1 MFREK
6 SLDPSFQDKLNEGY
20 NAMTKNEYSTAYDIF
35 CKHLREYNE
44 SNINNFFYESKLLYQ
59 KGLALFKLQQ
69 YEKALDQF
77 KFNISKNEEHGE
89 NHFYYAYSLHKLGAS
104 GEALSKINESI
115 RKFRHLVKGYVIKG
129 DIYKEMGNHK
139 EALAQ
144 YDLARKKFPD
154 QALPARKYALLR
166 EDSFDETIKNF
177 EISSNTLS
185 LFLAY
190 AVRFTKKGNFTSA
203 LKILKQ
209 LVEVENSPA
218 KAFCSY
224 AFALELSGDIKA
236 ANRAYLNAMKLF
248 PNHRITYLAYGLF
261 LQKKLGEV
269 ELAESHFKT
278 MIEKFPDFAPGYLGL
293 SISASEQCDLGRAI
307 HLASLA
313 ISKKPDYDSAYSQI
327 GHCYKEL
334 AKIACNQNNFNKL
347 GTDYFNKAMNIRAER
362 LDKHKIN
369 EPDKMVSIVERL
381 DEGTPNASLP
391 GKRSAGVK
399 IADGAVKRHAIEILI
414 KIIKKKAVK
423 TRQEQ
428 AFINLWNDACRN
440 DPKKALDKFN
450 SLHQELIKYCKID
463 EIKEIS
469 VTELEQ
475 SCIQNRTVV
484 SSFDHVTV
492 PNEEIDEDIDDNSFE
507 LQGVS
512 IKLMEEIGTKLADL
526 RKKGVSFDSSIE
538 EAKMSDLFDQGNYK
552 ETIEQANLLLNRL
565 TETQHTSLSDNKNSK
580 QPDIIDAVVDN
591 KMTTTHTKKHK
602 PRQRKAKQQDVESLP
617 SSEQATASPVP
628 PRQFPSSSIKACAAF
643 GLFATAV
650 VATGVTIALSMD
662 PSKRF
667 T

>member
-1 MFREK
+1 MSIQR
-6 SLDPSFQDKLNEGY
+6 LMIY
-20 NAMTKNEYSTAYDIF
+20 F

-44 SNINNFFYESKLLYQ
+44 SNINNFFYESKLLYY

-69 YEKALDQF
+69 YKEALEQF
-77 KFNISKNEEHGE
+77 KFNISKNENYSE
-89 NHFYYAYSLHKLGAS
+89 NHFYYAYCLHKLGVAD
-104 GEALSKINESI
+104 EALSTINESI
-115 RKFRHLVKGYVIKG
+115 RKFSRLAKGYIIKG

-154 QALPARKYALLR
+154 DVLSARKYALLR
-166 EDSFDETIKNF
+166 QDSFDEVIKNF
-177 EISSNTLS
+177 EISSRTSS

-190 AVRFTKKGNFTSA
+190 AVTFTKKGDFTSA

-218 KAFCSY
+218 KVFCSY
-224 AFALELSGDIKA
+224 AVALELSGDIKA
-236 ANRAYLNAMKLF
+236 ANIAYLNAMKLF
-248 PNHRITYLAYGLF
+248 PNHEITHLAYGLF
-261 LQKKLGEV
+261 LQKKLGEI
-269 ELAESHFKT
+269 ELGESHFKT

-334 AKIACNQNNFNKL
+334 AKIAGNENNFNKL
-347 GTDYFNKAMNIRAER
+347 GADYFNKAMNIRAER

-369 EPDKMVSIVERL
+369 EPDKMVSIVEGL
-381 DEGTPNASLP
+381 DEIIPNASLP
-391 GKRSAGVK
+391 GKRNAGVK
-399 IADGAVKRHAIEILI
+399 IVDGAAKRHAIEILI
-414 KIIKKKAVK
+414 KPIKKKAVK

-440 DPKKALDKFN
+440 DPKKAPDKFN

-484 SSFDHVTV
+484 SSFDNVTV

-512 IKLMEEIGTKLADL
+512 IQLMVEIGTKLADL

-538 EAKMSDLFDQGNYK
+538 EAKMSDLFDQGDYK

-565 TETQHTSLSDNKNSK
+565 TEIQHTSLSASKNSK
-580 QPDIIDAVVDN
+580 QPDITDAVVDS
-591 KMTTTHTKKHK
+591 KMTATQTKKHK
-602 PRQRKAKQQDVESLP
+602 ARQRKAKQPEVESLP

-628 PRQFPSSSIKACAAF
+628 PRQFSSIKACAVF
-643 GLFATAV
+643 GLFATAAV